1 MEPGEEAG
9 ADPRRL
15 GRRQS
20 TSEEQDRPSTSSG
33 QSDVR
38 MNDHRTRAGFVAV
51 IGAPN
56 AGKSTLVNALVG
68 QKVAIVSPK
77 AQTTRARLMGI
88 AVHEA
93 TQILLVDTPGIF
105 QPKRRLDRAMV
116 AAAWTGAQDADL
128 ILLLIDAAARVTD
141 DVERIIAS
149 LGDRQHPLFLVFNK
163 IDLIKKPDLLAL
175 SSNLTGRLNPDKVFM
190 ISATQGDGVPDLKQA
205 LSDAMPEGP
214 WLYPEDEVS
223 DATDRM
229 IAAELTREQ
238 VVNQLYQE
246 LPYAVAIE
254 TETWQDRPDGST
266 EIRQQILVER
276 DSQKAIV
283 IGKGGQRLKAIGAA
297 ARAEIAEH
305 LGRPAHL
312 FLHVKVNPR
321 WDEDRGLYRE
331 IGLEWAD

>member
-1 MEPGEEAG
+1 MT
-9 ADPRRL
+9 D
-15 GRRQS
+15 RQ
-20 TSEEQDRPSTSSG
+20 
-33 QSDVR
+33 
-38 MNDHRTRAGFVAV
+38 TRAGFVAV

-88 AVHEA
+88 AIEGPAQV
-93 TQILLVDTPGIF
+93 LLVDTPGIF
-105 QPKRRLDRAMV
+105 QPRRRLDRAMV

-128 ILLLIDAAARVTD
+128 ILFVIDAAAGLNAEA
-141 DVERIIAS
+141 ERIIAS
-149 LGDRQHPLFLVFNK
+149 LDERQHPLVLVLNK
-163 IDLIKKPDLLAL
+163 IDLLKKSDLLAL
-175 SSNLTGRLNPDKVFM
+175 SAGLTERLKPDTVFM
-190 ISATQGDGVPDLKQA
+190 ISASQGDGVSDLKAA
-205 LSDAMPEGP
+205 LAAAMPEGP

-229 IAAELTREQ
+229 VAAELTREQ
-238 VVNQLYQE
+238 IVNQLHQE
-246 LPYAVAIE
+246 LPYATAVE
-254 TETWQDRPDGST
+254 TETWEDRPDGST
-266 EIRQQILVER
+266 AIRQQILVER

-283 IGKGGQRLKAIGAA
+283 IGKGGRRLKAIGAA

-305 LGRPAHL
+305 LGRPVHL

>member
-1 MEPGEEAG
+1 MT
-9 ADPRRL
+9 D
-15 GRRQS
+15 RQ
-20 TSEEQDRPSTSSG
+20 
-33 QSDVR
+33 
-38 MNDHRTRAGFVAV
+38 TRAGFVAV

-88 AVHEA
+88 AIEGPAQV
-93 TQILLVDTPGIF
+93 LLVDTPGIF
-105 QPKRRLDRAMV
+105 EPRRRLDRAMV

-128 ILLLIDAAARVTD
+128 ILFVIDAAAGLNAEA
-141 DVERIIAS
+141 ERIIAS
-149 LGDRQHPLFLVFNK
+149 LDERQHPLVLVLNK
-163 IDLIKKPDLLAL
+163 IDLLKKSDLLAL
-175 SSNLTGRLNPDKVFM
+175 SAGLTERLKPDKVFM
-190 ISATQGDGVPDLKQA
+190 ISASQGDGVSDLKAA
-205 LSDAMPEGP
+205 LAAAMPEGP

-229 IAAELTREQ
+229 VAAELTREQ
-238 VVNQLYQE
+238 IVNQLHQE
-246 LPYAVAIE
+246 LPYATAVE
-254 TETWQDRPDGST
+254 TETWEDRPDGST
-266 EIRQQILVER
+266 AIRQQILVER

-283 IGKGGQRLKAIGAA
+283 IGKGGRRLKAIGAA

-305 LGRPAHL
+305 LGRPVHL

>member
-1 MEPGEEAG
+1 MT
-9 ADPRRL
+9 D
-15 GRRQS
+15 
-20 TSEEQDRPSTSSG
+20 TK
-33 QSDVR
+33 
-38 MNDHRTRAGFVAV
+38 TRAGFVAV

-88 AVHEA
+88 AIDGP

-105 QPKRRLDRAMV
+105 APKRRLDRAMV

-128 ILLLIDAAARVTD
+128 ILLVIDASENLREEVL
-141 DVERIIAS
+141 EGLEKRE
-149 LGDRQHPLFLVFNK
+149 HPLFLVLNK
-163 IDLIKKPDLLAL
+163 IDLVKKENLLAL
-175 SSNLTGRLNPDKVFM
+175 AAELSTRLNPDQVFM
-190 ISATQGDGVPDLKQA
+190 ISAAQGDGVADLKWA
-205 LSDAMPEGP
+205 LAAAMPSGP

-238 VVNQLYQE
+238 IVNQLHQE
-246 LPYAVAIE
+246 LPYATAVE
-254 TETWQDRPDGST
+254 TETWTDRPDGST

-283 IGKGGQRLKAIGAA
+283 IGKGGRRLKEIGAS
-297 ARAEIAEH
+297 ARTQIAEH
-305 LGRPAHL
+305 LGRPVHL

-321 WDEDRGLYRE
+321 WDEDRSLYRE

>member
-1 MEPGEEAG
+1 M
-9 ADPRRL
+9 
-15 GRRQS
+15 
-20 TSEEQDRPSTSSG
+20 SET
-33 QSDVR
+33 
-38 MNDHRTRAGFVAV
+38 TRAGFVAV

-88 AVHEA
+88 AIEDGA
-93 TQILLVDTPGIF
+93 QILLVDTPGIF
-105 QPKRRLDRAMV
+105 EPRRRLDRAMV

-128 ILLLIDAAARVTD
+128 ILLVIDAS
-141 DVERIIAS
+141 ER
-149 LGDRQHPLFLVFNK
+149 LRDEVLEGLDKRQHPLFLVLNK
-163 IDLIKKPDLLAL
+163 IDLVKKEALLGLA
-175 SSNLTGRLNPDKVFM
+175 SRLTERLNPDKVFM
-190 ISATQGDGVPDLKQA
+190 ISATQRDGVPDLKQA
-205 LSDAMPEGP
+205 LAEAMPEGP
-214 WLYPEDEVS
+214 WLFPDDEVS

-238 VVNQLYQE
+238 VVNQLHQE
-246 LPYAVAIE
+246 LPYATAVE
-254 TETWQDRPDGST
+254 TETWEDREDGST
-266 EIRQQILVER
+266 AIRQQILVER

-283 IGKGGQRLKAIGAA
+283 IGKGGRRLREIGAA
-297 ARAEIAEH
+297 ARAEIAQH
-305 LGRPAHL
+305 LGRPVHL